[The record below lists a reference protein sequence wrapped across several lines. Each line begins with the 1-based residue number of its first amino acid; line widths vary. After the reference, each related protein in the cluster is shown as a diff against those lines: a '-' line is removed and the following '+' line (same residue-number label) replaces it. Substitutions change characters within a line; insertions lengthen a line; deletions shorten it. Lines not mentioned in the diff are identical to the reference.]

1 MGRTNLRPELEGGR
15 VSLGNQYWSD
25 VEGGAPVKIRYSIS
39 GRIDVP
45 GYLDFIAERAAW
57 LDISG
62 WATATGERS
71 VTLVAAGPEALVG
84 ALEMACTL
92 GPLDAL
98 VEKVDAVT
106 EQAPV
111 AAGFKILR

>member
-1 MGRTNLRPELEGGR
+1 MRNEY
-15 VSLGNQYWSD
+15 SSD
-25 VEGGAPVKIRYSIS
+25 VEGGAPVQVRYVIE
-39 GRIDVP
+39 GRMDVP
-45 GYLDFIAERAAW
+45 QYLAFVAERAGW

-62 WATATGERS
+62 WAAAEGNG

-98 VEKVDAVT
+98 IVRIEGVETAEVVGS
-106 EQAPV
+106 
-111 AAGFKILR
+111 GFFVRS